1 MAIFGLPRRRAA
13 VGPEGGIVSFEARE
27 RLPDTTNRLKLLV
40 GAAAVVVAGLI
51 GLSLLDGGSTQT
63 VSAASPAPSASS
75 SPAASPSPV
84 PTDRSGPSW
93 PWGEVDPGRY
103 SVWWWSEAPSGPP
116 VAQIDLVVPAGWW
129 TSVADW
135 AGSWRKSIVRYT
147 GERLDDPPYDSPT
160 LTVHQR
166 AVTQVKT
173 DVCDPQGSLVP
184 VGPTVDDLVAAL
196 QGMVG
201 LRVHL
206 SRAMLGAYPA
216 WRVGLTLETGCPGP
230 DERRIWEER
239 RIGEERAPGFE
250 ILEGGYAAVYLV
262 DVDGQRLVITTHY
275 RDASAEEIAEL
286 GAIVASIDI
295 QATSTGSTATRRGS
309 MVGALPLSLA
319 APASWEGP
327 KDGLY
332 VSRSII
338 GPQGAEAMVMWAGY
352 PDGGYAD
359 PCPYLRDPGIGPS
372 AADLA
377 AAVAAWPSGE
387 LVEGP
392 SAVTVG
398 GRDAQHVVV
407 TVREDVG
414 CGPGLFYAWEPRDG
428 GAFWSEILPGDT
440 IRVWIVEVAG
450 TRLFIAGETHRDDRL
465 TEADQ
470 AELEQEIQ
478 QIVDSVEF
486 LTGP

>member
-1 MAIFGLPRRRAA
+1 M
-13 VGPEGGIVSFEARE
+13 SFEARE
-27 RLPDTTNRLKLLV
+27 RLPDTTKRLKLLV
-40 GAAAVVVAGLI
+40 GAAAVVIACLI
-51 GLSLLDGGSTQT
+51 GLSLLDGGSSQA

-75 SPAASPSPV
+75 SPATSPSPV
-84 PTDRSGPSW
+84 PSDRSGPSW

-135 AGSWRKSIVRYT
+135 TGPWTKSIVRYA

-184 VGPTVDDLVAAL
+184 VGPSVDDLVAAL

-216 WRVGLTLETGCPGP
+216 WRVGLTLEAGCPGP

-239 RIGEERAPGFE
+239 RIGEDTAPGFD
-250 ILEGGYAAVYLV
+250 ILEGGYAVVYLV
-262 DVDGQRLVITTHY
+262 DMDGQRLVITTHY
-275 RDASAEEIAEL
+275 RGASAEEIAEL
-286 GAIVASIDI
+286 GAIVASMDI
-295 QATSTGSTATRRGS
+295 LATSSGSRATRSGT
-309 MVGALPLSLA
+309 VIGAVPLSFA
-319 APASWEGP
+319 VPASWEEP

-338 GPQGAEAMVMWAGY
+338 GPQGAEAMVMWTGF
-352 PDGGYAD
+352 PDGTDAR
-359 PCPYLRDPGIGPS
+359 PCPQLLDSEVGPTS
-372 AADLA
+372 ADLA
-377 AAVAAWPSGE
+377 AAVAAAPGTE
-387 LVEGP
+387 LVAGP
-392 SAVTVG
+392 AAATVG
-398 GRDAQHVVV
+398 GRPAQHVVL
-407 TVREDVG
+407 TVRDDVG
-414 CGPGLFYAWEPRDG
+414 CDPGFFYAWEPRDG

-450 TRLFIAGETHRDDRL
+450 TRIFIAGETHRDARPGFAL
-465 TEADQ
+465 TEADR
-470 AELEQEIQ
+470 AELEREIQ
-478 QIVDSVEF
+478 QIVDSIEF
-486 LTGP
+486 LMGPEPSTLNADRTLVP